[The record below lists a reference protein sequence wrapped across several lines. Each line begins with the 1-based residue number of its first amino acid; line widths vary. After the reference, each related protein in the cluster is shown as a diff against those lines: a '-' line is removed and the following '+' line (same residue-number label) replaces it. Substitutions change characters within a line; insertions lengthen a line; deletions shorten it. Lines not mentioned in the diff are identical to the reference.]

1 MRKPVFLGLILLTA
15 GLLWLFAPSGAR
27 AQTKP
32 AGVQPSHADRLG
44 SFDGPQSCAPCHANA
59 AREVAVSLHYQQGLE
74 PQFLV
79 GWEKGKLAGQ
89 LSSF

>member
-1 MRKPVFLGLILLTA
+1 MRKPVFLGLILLA
-15 GLLWLFAPSGAR
+15 VGWLWLIAPSAAF
-27 AQTKP
+27 AQAKP
-32 AGVQPSHADRLG
+32 DAQPSHADRLS
-44 SFDGPQSCAPCHANA
+44 SFEGPQSCAPCHANA

>member
-1 MRKPVFLGLILLTA
+1 MKRTLHLIFVPFLAMGFILGA
-15 GLLWLFAPSGAR
+15 GIGQAAP
-27 AQTKP
+27 
-32 AGVQPSHADRLG
+32 PSHADRIS
-44 SFDGPQSCAPCHANA
+44 SFEGPQSCAPCHANA

-74 PQFLV
+74 PQFLI

>member
-1 MRKPVFLGLILLTA
+1 MKRKIHLLVP
-15 GLLWLFAPSGAR
+15 LLAIGFITWTGIGQAAP
-27 AQTKP
+27 
-32 AGVQPSHADRLG
+32 PSHAERI
-44 SFDGPQSCAPCHANA
+44 SRYDGPQSCAPCHANA
-59 AREVAVSLHYQQGLE
+59 AREVAISLHYQQGLE